1 MEHYLKTIIGDSIFT
16 GPNIRKSITANT
28 FSRNFTSGARISRR
42 QHGQDDERGRSSQWV
57 AGAKT
62 AQQVIPDPEQ
72 RNREK
77 SLKRS
82 AQVIPISK
90 RETMLEYKMGTILQR
105 YPAYANDPLKLA
117 EYVRKA
123 LKGDDYDTALAVVR
137 AASKGISC
145 TVSWNHL
152 IDWQLSKGR
161 MNAAMKTYNEMKKR
175 GQPPDAHTFTI
186 IIRGCTNHKDLES
199 ALSKVMAIYNSMLTE
214 KSPVKPNSIHLNA
227 VLKMC
232 ARARNNELMFSIVDQ
247 MPEKGLSAPN
257 NLTFTTIINAL
268 RMEAAGDFRSNLTP
282 MQKRQNAQKAI
293 LHARQLWNDVTRR
306 WRKGDI
312 WIDEELVCS
321 MGRLMLLGQ
330 KQDWDDILSLVEQTM
345 NIPRQLPRLGSKERY
360 LIEPESQG
368 RDHDLEMAVRAPDQ
382 NLGRPSEL
390 ENTTTLDDF
399 EVSRSKLPANT
410 GAFSYAKP
418 GRNVISLV
426 MEALMLLKVKAPA
439 DRYWDVFI
447 KDIGIKPDIE
457 NYHQYLRIL
466 RVNHASTLAV
476 ELLGAMPRPDMRPA
490 TFMIA
495 MSACHRDTN
504 NLGAFASAGR
514 VLHIMTEALD
524 TPVVKVL
531 TLYLNI
537 ALASTRKG
545 HNLSNYE
552 QGKRILRALDRLGP
566 SFINIKTLLLETNRR
581 KAIQGHKKQEK
592 QESIEGD
599 VEFLIQR
606 MIAAYDTLMD
616 KALVPREQYT
626 ELTQRRSKLAAI
638 LTRHKHYEA
647 RACAEIYELP
657 PHLNQHVSDHN
668 LHKAM
673 GRAQASASKWR
684 IFREKVEKEYAAE
697 EILAC
702 HAAEM
707 EEESVAK
714 DKEFAMAS

>member
-1 MEHYLKTIIGDSIFT
+1 MLSCNACIERCLKNIIGDSIFT
-16 GPNIRKSITANT
+16 APSIRTSVTANIRREPI
-28 FSRNFTSGARISRR
+28 SRNFASRAQISRR
-42 QHGQDDERGRSSQWV
+42 QHGQDDERGQSSQWTT
-57 AGAKT
+57 GAKA
-62 AQQVIPDPEQ
+62 AQHGSPDPEQ

-90 RETMLEYKMGTILQR
+90 RETMLEHKMGTILQR

-137 AASKGISC
+137 AASKGMSC

-152 IDWQLSKGR
+152 LDWQLSKGR

-345 NIPRQLPRLGSKERY
+345 NVPRQLPRFGSKERY
-360 LIEPESQG
+360 LMEPEFQG
-368 RDHDLEMAVRAPDQ
+368 RDH
-382 NLGRPSEL
+382 EL
-390 ENTTTLDDF
+390 EAAVKVQERNSRQPDEAEETTALDHF
-399 EVSRSKLPANT
+399 EAFTSKLPATT

-418 GRNVISLV
+418 GRNVVSLV

-439 DRYWDVFI
+439 DKYWDVFI
-447 KDIGIKPDIE
+447 KDIGVKPDIE

-466 RVNHASTLAV
+466 RINHASSLAV
-476 ELLGAMPRPDMRPA
+476 ELLEVMPRPDMRPA

-504 NLGAFASAGR
+504 NLKAFASAGR

-545 HNLSNYE
+545 HNLSNFE

-566 SFINIKTLLLETNRR
+566 AFININTLLLEANRR
-581 KAIQGHKKQEK
+581 KMIQGHKKQEK
-592 QESIEGD
+592 QEDLEAD
-599 VEFLIQR
+599 VELLVQR

-626 ELTQRRSKLAAI
+626 QLTQRRSKLAAI
-638 LTRHKHYEA
+638 LTRHKHYVA

-657 PHLNQHVSDHN
+657 PHLHQ
-668 LHKAM
+668 
-673 GRAQASASKWR
+673 
-684 IFREKVEKEYAAE
+684 EKIEKEYEAE
-697 EILAC
+697 EILTR

-707 EEESVAK
+707 EEESAAK
-714 DKEFAMAS
+714 EKEFAVAK